1 MNRCLVKLS
10 LVSCGVLLALGVAAQ
25 TPQPSTAKAPSK
37 ANSTKNPA
45 ASKPAAPK
53 TQADDAKTQTAAV
66 TAKATQAATATTTVA
81 VAGSVII
88 LADGIVANAAIAQIQ
103 PPADGFEYER

>member
-1 MNRCLVKLS
+1 MNRCLVRMSLLS
-10 LVSCGVLLALGVAAQ
+10 CAALLALSATAQSAKPSAAK
-25 TPQPSTAKAPSK
+25 TPGKLATANKPATAK
-37 ANSTKNPA
+37 PA
-45 ASKPAAPK
+45 SDN
-53 TQADDAKTQTAAV
+53 TKTQTAAV
-66 TAKATQAATATTTVA
+66 TAKHGAATTVATTVA